1 MTRDGRERHGHA
13 VLVEDSDKAAEDI
26 AALLNRVGPRPLG
39 RQAPLDRAPT
49 PAEVKAALRDR
60 GVARLRLTD

>member
-13 VLVEDSDKAAEDI
+13 VLVEDSDKAAEDF
-26 AALLNRVGPRPLG
+26 AALLNHA
-39 RQAPLDRAPT
+39 APARSGVKLHVDRAPT

-60 GVARLRLTD
+60 GVAHLRLTD

>member
-1 MTRDGRERHGHA
+1 VTRDGRERHGHA
-13 VLVEDSDKAAEDI
+13 VLVEDSDKAAEDF

-39 RQAPLDRAPT
+39 RQAPRRPRAH

-60 GVARLRLTD
+60 GVAHLRLTD